1 MLDVQTPL
9 LYALGL
15 ELFKDELKEARDQLR
30 SRALD
35 EPMETTVQAVLVA
48 ASLFYA
54 AEHGHNPK
62 VDSFAAALEY
72 ISSSLNVGYTP
83 TFPVTQAGKL
93 IATVVMTYGP
103 ALAAH
108 LLEPTRAERERAEAK
123 RDALDV
129 AMLTRLDAILEELRA
144 S

>member
-15 ELFKDELKEARDQLR
+15 ELFKDELKDAREDF
-30 SRALD
+30 RARAID
-35 EPMETTVQAVLVA
+35 EPMETTLQAVLVA

-72 ISSSLNVGYTP
+72 ITTSLNVGYAKI
-83 TFPVTQAGKL
+83 FPVTQAGKL
-93 IATVVMTYGP
+93 IASVMMTYGP
-103 ALAAH
+103 ALAANI
-108 LLEPTRAERERAEAK
+108 LEPTRAEREREQAK
-123 RDALDV
+123 RDTLDV
-129 AMLTRLDAILEELRA
+129 AMLSRLDAMLEELRK